1 MTHSLRTVLVVL
13 LFAFANF
20 LHAQEI
26 TQELGFEEFIGL
38 VKSNHPVAIQ
48 ADLATEKGRAY
59 LLKARGGFDP
69 KLYGNA
75 NNKDFNNKN
84 YFGVYQGGLKIP
96 TWFGITLETGYELNE
111 GTYLNPDLNT
121 PADGLWNAGIGITLG
136 KGLFIDERRAELKKA
151 KIYRN
156 STEVQRII
164 ILNDLLYESSAVY
177 WEWFKS
183 FHEMEIYR
191 NAYSNAITRFI
202 GIKQEAVMGNKP
214 MIDTLE
220 YHIVV
225 QNRQISL
232 QEASLNFQN
241 NTALLQ
247 VFLWQE
253 GIVPLE
259 LSKEVTP
266 PKLTSDLVIPADDS
280 LFSISDS
287 LIATHPDLVNYLYK
301 IESKKIDLRLSKEG
315 LKPTVNLKYN
325 ALAENTFNST
335 FETYNVN
342 NYKWGAEV
350 SFPLFIRKERGQVK
364 LDKLEIRDMQAG
376 FAEKNQQVKYKVN
389 AAYNTSG
396 TSFSQANL
404 FFNNQL
410 NYEKLLEAE
419 LRLFELGESSIFMI
433 NTREKN
439 YIYSQIDFAKS
450 IATNQKAHAKLRHTL
465 GVLAQ

>member
-1 MTHSLRTVLVVL
+1 MTKSLRTELVVF
-13 LFAFANF
+13 LFAFPVF
-20 LHAQEI
+20 LCAQEI
-26 TQELGFEEFIGL
+26 KQELGFEEFIGI

-48 ADLATEKGRAY
+48 ADLTTQKGKAY

-69 KLYGNA
+69 KFYGNA
-75 NNKDFNNKN
+75 NYKDFDNNSYYAEN
-84 YFGVYQGGLKIP
+84 RGGLKIP
-96 TWFGITLETGYELNE
+96 TWFGITLEGGYELNE
-111 GTYLNPDLNT
+111 GTFLNPELNT
-121 PADGLWNAGIGITLG
+121 PADGLWNAGVGITLG

-151 KIYRN
+151 KIYKN
-156 STEVQRII
+156 STDAQRII

-191 NAYSNAITRFI
+191 NAYSNALSRFI

-232 QEASLNFQN
+232 QEATLSYKN
-241 NTALLQ
+241 NTELLQ

-259 LSKEVTP
+259 LSEDVSP
-266 PKLTSDLVIPADDS
+266 PELTSELLVPADDS
-280 LFSISDS
+280 LFSMADS
-287 LIATHPDLVNYLYK
+287 LISTHPDLVNYLYK
-301 IESKKIDLRLSKEG
+301 IESKQIDLRLSKES

-325 ALAENTFNST
+325 ALAQNTFAST
-335 FETYNVN
+335 FETYNAN
-342 NYKWGAEV
+342 NYKWSAEV

-376 FAEKNQQVKYKVN
+376 FAEKNQQVKYKII

-396 TSFSQANL
+396 TSFSQAKL
-404 FFNNQL
+404 FLNNQL
-410 NYEKLLEAE
+410 NYEKLLDAE
-419 LRLFELGESSIFMI
+419 LRLFDLGESSIFMI

-450 IATNQKAHAKLRHTL
+450 IASNQKAHAKLKHTL